1 MEERKPVCPK
11 CFKPKGK
18 VDGEWICF
26 TRYQECGINNME
38 GMERRL
44 FVEQRLSD
52 VLALLLDI
60 NTYHAYSKEV
70 YRAML
75 LKAAGDTR
83 WEWP

>member
-1 MEERKPVCPK
+1 MSRKPVCPK
-11 CFKPKGK
+11 CFKPKGH
-18 VDGEWICF
+18 VEGSWICF
-26 TRYQECGINNME
+26 TRYQDCGINNME

-44 FVEQRLSD
+44 FVEGLLSN
-52 VLALLLDI
+52 VLALLLDHD
-60 NTYHAYSKEV
+60 TFREYSKEI